1 MEGRSRQRRPVSV
14 GIGVTGYEPLLD
26 YLLRKLH
33 EESVV
38 DEIIL
43 VANGASLLSLKIC
56 RKWRGLD
63 QRVKLIEYENRI
75 GINRVINEI
84 LRIARG
90 RIIVM
95 IDADA
100 IPVGDSIK
108 RLIECFKD
116 DKVGAVSARQ
126 IPIKKLGIAAA
137 VDRLMWQ
144 ILESYKSFM
153 NERNEAVHLGAV
165 MYAFRKSTVEEIPDS
180 IAEEEYLGAVI
191 LSRGFKVVYE
201 DKSLAYFNNIDN
213 VVDLLLQRARTWR
226 RHFELN
232 NYIKSK
238 KLNLRNPKKFAEL
251 APWNQFRIIIRCLRA
266 KPRTFGLFMIA
277 LIIEILSL
285 VYASIFLGDKDW
297 VVISSSKRIHHKD
310 LGMAT
315 NLIDN
320 AYRGSVSI

>member
-1 MEGRSRQRRPVSV
+1 MEGGNRQCCPVSV

-43 VANGASLLSLKIC
+43 VANGASLPSLKIC
-56 RKWRGLD
+56 KKWQGLD

-90 RIIVM
+90 KIIVI

-108 RLIECFKD
+108 RLIERFKD

-126 IPIKKLGIAAA
+126 VPIKKLGIAAA
-137 VDRLMWQ
+137 VDRFMWQ
-144 ILESYKSFM
+144 ILEKYKSFM
-153 NERNEAVHLGAV
+153 NERDEAVHLGAV
-165 MYAFRKSTVEEIPDS
+165 MYAFRKSAVEEIPDS
-180 IAEEEYLGAVI
+180 VAEEEYLGAVI

-213 VVDLLLQRARTWR
+213 VVDLILQRARTWS
-226 RHFELN
+226 RHFKLDD
-232 NYIKSK
+232 YIKSR
-238 KLNLRNPKKFAEL
+238 KLYVRNPKKFAEL
-251 APWNQFRIIIRCLRA
+251 APWNQFKIIIRCLRA
-266 KPRTFGLFMIA
+266 KPKTFSLFIIA
-277 LIIEILSL
+277 LVIEIFSL
-285 VYASIFLGDKDW
+285 IYASIFFRYKDW
-297 VVISSSKRIHHKD
+297 VVISSSKRIHHKN
-310 LGMAT
+310 LNMTT
-315 NLIDN
+315 NLINN
-320 AYRGSVSI
+320 AYRGV